1 MRPAPLIKASAL
13 LLLMTVGAAGAQDG
27 AVSAPSTGEVAISG
41 ISPER
46 FNPTHGTVFFTLG
59 GAFFPADPRDV
70 AVIIDERQLPVGNLS
85 VSRRIVSASYIMNPG
100 MNLVTLRAWDAA
112 GKVLTTQASVWAG
125 DLTLAVEV
133 ADSLGRPVERGE
145 LVASLSRDSSVRSIV
160 PIRDGRAEVVN
171 LPDADIRL
179 QATQGSGLEAV
190 AVVPARDRRAS
201 LVMR

>member
-1 MRPAPLIKASAL
+1 MSSLTRSPASN
-13 LLLMTVGAAGAQDG
+13 AAT
-27 AVSAPSTGEVAISG
+27 SS
-41 ISPER
+41 
-46 FNPTHGTVFFTLG
+46 
-59 GAFFPADPRDV
+59 
-70 AVIIDERQLPVGNLS
+70 
-85 VSRRIVSASYIMNPG
+85 
-100 MNLVTLRAWDAA
+100 
-112 GKVLTTQASVWAG
+112 
-125 DLTLAVEV
+125 
-133 ADSLGRPVERGE
+133 DSLGRPVERGE